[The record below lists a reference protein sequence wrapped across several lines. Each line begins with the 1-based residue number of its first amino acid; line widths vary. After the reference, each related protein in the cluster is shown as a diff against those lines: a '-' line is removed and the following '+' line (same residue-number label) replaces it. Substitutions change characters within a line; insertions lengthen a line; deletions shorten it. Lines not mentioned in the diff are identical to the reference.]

1 MITWD
6 QYTKGYCIPADWE
19 NTSWG
24 NDELPSFETN
34 GYRIWVN
41 SPDLA
46 ERKESQEHLGM
57 TGDDFKDWIFAVTY
71 CSEIGAGEDLLLSTN
86 IKEVIDFVSK
96 PHPIAFMHKYAD
108 VMMPI
113 LRRMSVV

>member
-1 MITWD
+1 METITWD
-6 QYTKGYCIPADWE
+6 QYTSCYDIPAEWE
-19 NTSWG
+19 DTSWG

-46 ERKESQEHLGM
+46 ERKESQSHYSH
-57 TGDDFKDWIFAVTY
+57 DFKDWIFAVTY
-71 CSEIGAGEDLLLSTN
+71 CSEIGADEDLLLSMN
-86 IKEVIDFVSK
+86 IEDVIDFVSK
-96 PHPIAFMHKYAD
+96 PHPIAFMEKYSD

-113 LRRMSVV
+113 LRRMSVI